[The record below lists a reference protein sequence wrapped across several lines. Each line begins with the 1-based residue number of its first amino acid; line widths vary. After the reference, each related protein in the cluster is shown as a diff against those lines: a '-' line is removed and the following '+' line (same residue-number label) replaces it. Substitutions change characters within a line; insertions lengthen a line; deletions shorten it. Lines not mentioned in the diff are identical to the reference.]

1 MKQFLVVFCGVL
13 GRHRAG
19 MKHPP
24 LAQYPLDHFTAD
36 QLADMRCDPVFHL
49 AIGEIATP
57 EMLDNLSSML
67 VGGRMRPQDHAV
79 PGAPLAPGVLPKD
92 APHTV
97 VLVEDASAM
106 LPGAPVLAP
115 SAAQVLPREDVEQGA
130 GQNRAKVEFKQEPRP
145 AAHSI
150 DQPVVVENEA
160 HQVAEEQRREAAAV
174 GRATDAVR
182 SKHAKGRI

>member
-19 MKHPP
+19 MQHPP
-24 LAQYPLDHFTAD
+24 VAQYPLDHFTAD
-36 QLADMRCDPVFHL
+36 QLADMRRDPVFHL

-57 EMLDNLSSML
+57 DMLDHLSEML
-67 VGGRMRPQDHAV
+67 VGGRMRAQDHAIAGT
-79 PGAPLAPGVLPKD
+79 PELAAGN
-92 APHTV
+92 T
-97 VLVEDASAM
+97 
-106 LPGAPVLAP
+106 
-115 SAAQVLPREDVEQGA
+115 AQAFPREEVEQGD
-130 GQNRAKVEFKQEPRP
+130 GQNRAKVEFKQETRP

-150 DQPVVVENEA
+150 EHPVVVETEA
-160 HQVAEEQRREAAAV
+160 HQVADEQRREAAAV